1 MEAHNTDID
10 KEIEDFNLKVGV
22 HLINILNAGINQTKR
37 VSHSNGMCL
46 QDGFYVS
53 IPHYVQESLVFAL
66 KRVYYGLFL
75 NEKGELIA
83 YGGFNVVHGYEHN
96 KVVFYHKDFPMMG
109 VKPIVINI
117 EQEHQTAKN
126 LRN

>member
-22 HLINILNAGINQTKR
+22 HLINILDAGINQIERGILSSKR
-37 VSHSNGMCL
+37 GL

-53 IPHYVQESLVFAL
+53 IPHYVQDSLVFAL
-66 KRVYYGLFL
+66 NRLYL
-75 NEKGELIA
+75 NPNKKGELIT
-83 YGGFNVVHGYEHN
+83 YRGFNVIHGYEHN